1 VARRGFERVFPIRAG
16 YEITER
22 TIDKEVS
29 SSFLQI

>member
-1 VARRGFERVFPIRAG
+1 VASKRFEKVFTIRAG